1 MVRRRRRR
9 RARRAGRRS
18 RLSRRLFRMS
28 RRRWGRRRMLRRRY
42 RRSKGIV
49 VSMSEDCI
57 VDQSSALPIATLV
70 KGGYVGVRSSG
81 FHTWCIN
88 PLPPNLRDVVG
99 HSNMTGGW
107 SSVSTDI
114 PNRLIGV
121 GSQATNETKML
132 TDLPLTVSNIS
143 LYQWFNCKTMWDIA
157 TSYRIKYISIT
168 LTVPE
173 NTNGEKNHNLYIE
186 WTNLPKVRSAAFE
199 DCRGMVMLEN
209 PNSAFD
215 PAGWNWIG
223 NPPDIAEAC
232 SIYGHDNR
240 LNGWHRKQLNYVNP
254 VTIRF
259 RPRHTKISFSHTN
272 YIDYTA
278 SGSVTYRANPEWA
291 NGDKL
296 VRSFLPCD
304 VADVNTEKH
313 YWMGPVIRLIDADMP
328 RAIGVAAN
336 ANIFERYGIKAT
348 VSAKLA
354 LRGIKANDPIFP
366 EYVP

>member
-57 VDQSSALPIATLV
+57 VDHSSKLPAATLV
-70 KGGYVGVRSSG
+70 KGGYVGVRNSG
-81 FHTWCIN
+81 FATWCIN
-88 PLPPNLRDVVG
+88 PLPPNLIDVVG
-99 HSNMTGGW
+99 HDYMTGTW
-107 SSVSTDI
+107 SSAPADI
-114 PNRLIGV
+114 AKRLIGT
-121 GSQATNETKML
+121 GANATSETQML
-132 TDLPLTVSNIS
+132 TDLPLTVSNYS
-143 LYQWFNCKTMWDIA
+143 LFNWFNCKTMWDIA

-199 DCRGMVMLEN
+199 DCRGMVMLEK
-209 PNSAFD
+209 PSTSFD

-232 SIYGHDNR
+232 SMYGHDNR
-240 LNGWHRKQLNYVNP
+240 LNGWHRKQLNYNNP

-272 YIDYTA
+272 FIDYMSSSNINYGTLQ
-278 SGSVTYRANPEWA
+278 EWA
-291 NGDKL
+291 HGDKL

-304 VADVNTEKH
+304 VASADSEKH
-313 YWMGPVIRLIDADMP
+313 YWMGPVIRLIDAD
-328 RAIGVAAN
+328 VSESN
-336 ANIFERYGIKAT
+336 KDFEELNLYQRYGIKAT
-348 VSAKLA
+348 VTGKLA

-366 EYVP
+366 DYVP

>member
-1 MVRRRRRR
+1 
-9 RARRAGRRS
+9 
-18 RLSRRLFRMS
+18 
-28 RRRWGRRRMLRRRY
+28 
-42 RRSKGIV
+42 
-49 VSMSEDCI
+49 MSEDCI
-57 VDQSSALPIATLV
+57 VDNSSMLPTAV
-70 KGGYVGVRSSG
+70 KAMGGYVGVRESG

-88 PLPPNLRDVVG
+88 PLPPNLKDVVG
-99 HSNMTGGW
+99 HNNMTGGW
-107 SSVSTDI
+107 SSNGEYINT
-114 PNRLIGV
+114 RHIGV
-121 GSQATNETKML
+121 GAQATDETKML

-143 LYQWFNCKTMWDIA
+143 LYNWFNCKTMWDIA
-157 TSYRIKYISIT
+157 TTYRIKYISIT

-186 WTNLPKVRSAAFE
+186 WTNLPKVRSSAFE
-199 DCRGMVMLEN
+199 DCRGMVMLES
-209 PNSAFD
+209 PTQTFD

-232 SIYGHDNR
+232 SMYGHDNR

-272 YIDYTA
+272 YIDYT
-278 SGSVTYRANPEWA
+278 SSTTKSYRTNPEFA
-291 NGDKL
+291 NSDKL

-304 VADVNTEKH
+304 VAQETPEKH

-328 RAIGVAAN
+328 MAN
-336 ANIFERYGIKAT
+336 PVSGSGNIFARYGIKAT

-366 EYVP
+366 NYVP

>member
-49 VSMSEDCI
+49 VSMSEDCV
-57 VDQSSALPIATLV
+57 VDQSSWLPLATLV
-70 KGGYVGVRSSG
+70 QGGYVGVRSSG
-81 FHTWCIN
+81 FVTWCIN
-88 PLPPNLRDVVG
+88 PLPPNLRTTIG
-99 HSNMTGGW
+99 ELTITGGW
-107 SSVSTDI
+107 TNDGDKI
-114 PNRLIGV
+114 ATRTIGNAP
-121 GSQATNETKML
+121 QATDETKML
-132 TDLPLTVSNIS
+132 TDLPLTVSNVS
-143 LYQWFNCKTMWDIA
+143 LYNWFNCKTIWDIA

-199 DCRGMVMLEN
+199 DCRGMVMEEEPKSN
-209 PNSAFD
+209 FPPN
-215 PAGWNWIG
+215 GWNWIG

-232 SIYGHDNR
+232 SMYGHDNR
-240 LNGWHRKQLNYVNP
+240 LNGWHRKQLNYNNP

-259 RPRHTKISFSHTN
+259 RPRHTKITFSHTN
-272 YIDYTA
+272 YVDAYSSSTL
-278 SGSVTYRANPEWA
+278 VYRADAQWA
-291 NGDKL
+291 NSDKL

-304 VADVNTEKH
+304 VAYEKSETQ
-313 YWMGPVIRLIDADMP
+313 YWMGPVIRLIDADLPMSS
-328 RAIGVAAN
+328 GVTSGN
-336 ANIFERYGIKAT
+336 NLFKLYGIKAT

-366 EYVP
+366 QYVP